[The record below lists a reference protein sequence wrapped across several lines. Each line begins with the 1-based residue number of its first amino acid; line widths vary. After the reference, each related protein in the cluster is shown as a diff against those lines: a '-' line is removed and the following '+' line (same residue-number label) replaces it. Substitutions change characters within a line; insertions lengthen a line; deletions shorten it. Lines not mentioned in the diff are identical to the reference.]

1 MRNLNPF
8 EVVGWIVLLAYV
20 ARILGAAMDK
30 TKRSRVR
37 EIVDALSLPLTMFMS
52 KPPRGSVVEEG
63 MTRASTL
70 SALRV
75 LAFGMF
81 VVVASIVQ
89 APLTTTDVWGLAIPA
104 GLLVLDT
111 LLAHVPL
118 TEFMAFLTSVFG
130 SGVAKRAA
138 AKVEVDAPAG
148 GSTTVTVD
156 VPKDPSA
163 PDVDDGSVG

>member
-1 MRNLNPF
+1 MDFFNPF
-8 EVVGWIVLLAYV
+8 HVVGWLVLVAYV
-20 ARILGAAMDK
+20 ARVVGAAMDK
-30 TKRSRVR
+30 TKRSRIR
-37 EIVDALSLPLTMFMS
+37 EVVEALSLPLTMLMS
-52 KPPRGSVVEEG
+52 KPPRGSVAEEG
-63 MTRASTL
+63 VTRTSTL

-81 VVVASIVQ
+81 VVVASLVV
-89 APLTTTDVWGLAIPA
+89 APLSRTDIWGLAIPA

-148 GSTTVTVD
+148 GGTTNVQVTTNGTAAD
-156 VPKDPSA
+156 
-163 PDVDDGSVG
+163 DDGSVG